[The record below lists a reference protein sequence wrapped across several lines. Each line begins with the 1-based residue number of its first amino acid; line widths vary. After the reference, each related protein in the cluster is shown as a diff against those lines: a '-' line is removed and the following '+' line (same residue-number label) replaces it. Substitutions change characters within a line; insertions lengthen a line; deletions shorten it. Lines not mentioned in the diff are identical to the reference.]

1 MDSVSEIK
9 ARISIEQLVGQY
21 VQLQKK
27 GRNFVGLCPFHHD
40 SKPSFLVS
48 PDKGICYCF
57 PCQKGGDIFSFYQ
70 LIEGVDFKEALKNLA
85 EQAGVT
91 LPDLPKDTIT
101 KDEKER
107 ARDCLAAAEVFYAHR
122 LKESAATLE
131 YLKKRGLTD
140 AEIAE
145 FGLGFA
151 PDSYTETYDHL
162 LKVNFSRSEIVASGM
177 GVQSDLKE
185 GRVHDRFRNRLMFPI
200 HDQQGRIIGF
210 GGRTMGNDDAKYLN
224 TPDSPLYRKSAIL
237 YGLHRALKPMRDK
250 KRVILVE
257 GYFDVL
263 ACHRAGMTEAVATCG
278 TALTDEHVKLLK
290 RSVET
295 VVLCLDS
302 DRAGRDAADRGF
314 ILCAREGLRIEGVRL
329 GQKDPADAAVESL
342 DLLRSMLTQSH
353 PYLDLVLA
361 DIRTTD
367 LSSPAVRQAALE
379 RLLPLLQA
387 LSSSTERTHALRQCA
402 AALGVTETAFADD
415 LHRFEQGQ
423 SLKPRQQS
431 DVKMHTAAMYS
442 ASEITLT
449 LFLLY
454 PRMLSLIDEL
464 VPPEEEFALRLYSAL
479 IRLKDRQVFEVA
491 DVELDELD
499 RERCRVLMLYCEEN
513 GFADWNDSIAVREIR
528 NNCRTA
534 NRDYLHRH
542 LKDITQSLLQARSSG
557 DKQAEAD
564 LSERYAKL
572 IQMERLAR

>member
-85 EQAGVT
+85 DQAGVT

-107 ARDCLAAAEVFYAHR
+107 ARDCLTAAEVFYAKK
-122 LKESAATLE
+122 LKESAPTLE
-131 YLKKRGLTD
+131 YLKKRGLSD
-140 AEIAE
+140 AEIAS

-162 LKVNFSRSEIVASGM
+162 LKSNFSRSEIVASGL

-200 HDQQGRIIGF
+200 HDQQGRMIGF

-224 TPDSPLYRKSAIL
+224 TPDSPLYRKSSVL
-237 YGLHRALKPMRDK
+237 FGLHRALKPMRDK

-423 SLKPRQQS
+423 SLKPRHQA
-431 DVKMHTAAMYS
+431 DVTTHTASMYS

-542 LKDITQSLLQARSSG
+542 LKDITQRLLQARSAG
-557 DKQAEAD
+557 DKQAEAE
-564 LSERYAKL
+564 LSDRYAKL
-572 IQMERLAR
+572 IQMEKLAR